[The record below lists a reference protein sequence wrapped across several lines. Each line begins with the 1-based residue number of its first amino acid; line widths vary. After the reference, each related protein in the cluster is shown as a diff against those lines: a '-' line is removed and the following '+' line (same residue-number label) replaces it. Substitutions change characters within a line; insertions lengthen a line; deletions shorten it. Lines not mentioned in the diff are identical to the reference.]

1 MITPATKSSLYQ
13 DIINQLINEI
23 KRGSW
28 KPGDKFPG
36 EKELALTFEVSR
48 NSIRESLKSLQ
59 ILGIIHSSAGKGTF
73 VTENALRK
81 IENTE
86 LVELLTDHRSSL
98 IDFLH
103 FRMALEAQAAF
114 LAAQNASAEE
124 IEILESLL
132 ETLGEKLI
140 KDKNYALEGFEFHML
155 IVTLSQN
162 KYIIKLFQSY
172 SDELKAQRTPVYQ
185 DKINK
190 QRTLEDHVKIV
201 KAIKEAEPEKARDAM
216 FDHFLHAFEDLNL
229 N

>member
-23 KRGSW
+23 KKGNW

-73 VTENALRK
+73 VAENALRK

-98 IDFLH
+98 IDFLQ
-103 FRMALEAQAAF
+103 FRMALEAQATF
-114 LAAQNASAEE
+114 LAAQNASVEE
-124 IEILESLL
+124 IKILEFLL
-132 ETLGEKLI
+132 EALSEKLL
-140 KDKNYALEGFEFHML
+140 KDENYALEGFEFHMH
-155 IVTLSQN
+155 IVNLSQN

-172 SDELKAQRTPVYQ
+172 SDELKAQRTLIYQ

-190 QRTLEDHVKIV
+190 QRTLEDHIKIV
-201 KAIKEAEPEKARDAM
+201 QAIRDVEPEKAREAM
-216 FDHFLHAFEDLNL
+216 FAHFVHALEDINL